1 MAMHMYFACVKVTSE
16 ATFFLSKVTV
26 CITHALKV
34 KVTVHF
40 SFALLPRSVH
50 LSSCHNSK
58 STTCINT
65 TLTTLPTQPSFLYLN
80 NTMSFVKSFLFATA
94 LFSAP
99 PTAHSQLLA
108 NWDVN
113 FLSMETDF
121 SVTGTDELILHYE
134 IGKDRVYDIAL
145 FDRGCVNPIEGI
157 AVTYADTKTPK
168 DGLHDQLDIA
178 LDVERPNIATS
189 NLWNS
194 FTNKF
199 ELCLR
204 LQLLSGDMVI
214 KEDAREISIQFDFQ
228 VDFTADAVVLGSVMK
243 SSGVGSTTVDSYV
256 EACKCTSI
264 DTFECNSDMLS
275 PNQEL
280 YLCVRSTSPDIE
292 VDSLHSLIITQGPET
307 VLIIDGNTVQD
318 ESISAKYVVPEH
330 NGVAVA
336 MLVPAAFWN
345 YGGMSQV
352 SLTGTVYLKLVNSRR
367 LGAVELSIPS
377 SFDDLRLLRSEAQ
390 SFDDNAEEVGSVED
404 EDEDESVDKSSFQ
417 VSVGLAELESDDT
430 SAASPSSSICMPF
443 VIGALISVA
452 QLVL

>member
-1 MAMHMYFACVKVTSE
+1 M
-16 ATFFLSKVTV
+16 
-26 CITHALKV
+26 
-34 KVTVHF
+34 
-40 SFALLPRSVH
+40 P
-50 LSSCHNSK
+50 
-58 STTCINT
+58 
-65 TLTTLPTQPSFLYLN
+65 
-80 NTMSFVKSFLFATA
+80 FVKPFLAATA

-99 PTAHSQLLA
+99 FTSHAQLLA

-113 FLSMETDF
+113 FMSMETDF

-134 IGKDRVYDIAL
+134 IGKDRVYDITL
-145 FDRGCVNPIEGI
+145 FDKGCINPIEGI
-157 AVTYADTKTPK
+157 AVTYADTKTAK
-168 DGLHDQLDIA
+168 DELHDQLDIA
-178 LDVERPNIATS
+178 LDIERPNIATS

-194 FTNKF
+194 LSNKF
-199 ELCLR
+199 EMCLR

-228 VDFTADAVVLGSVMK
+228 VDFTADTVALGSVMK

-307 VLIIDGNTVQD
+307 VLIIDGNTIQD
-318 ESISAKYVVPEH
+318 ESISAKYVAPEH

-367 LGAVELSIPS
+367 LGAVALSVPSS
-377 SFDDLRLLRSEAQ
+377 SFDANRILRSEAQ
-390 SFDDNAEEVGSVED
+390 SFEDDAEEVVVVED
-404 EDEDESVDKSSFQ
+404 EDGVDKSSFQ

-430 SAASPSSSICMPF
+430 SAASPNTRCCMAC
-443 VIGALISVA
+443 VVGALIGVA